1 MSSECALFLA
11 AVAGGWCNRCS
22 PFLHVLLNALRTWFS
37 DKLSYLE
44 KLRDLIRQK
53 QRLDA
58 TLEEKSTAAR
68 SQAIADTA
76 LRAVRKFQ
84 KASPRFTRR
93 REIASTL
100 DVPMDLNPK
109 SEVLANDTADG
120 LNLEGGADSIPGS
133 VGHNASATIPSTT
146 VDVRKGDANYR
157 QVAPPRLNIDLQ
169 STSSSDYVRD
179 ALSGEEADQGRPGGE
194 PEGSSEPDTRG
205 NLGRGSVIIEPD
217 MPPSPSSDL
226 LESSAEWYPEIDS
239 ERARGNP
246 MYDDEFENSATSHTG
261 ANASDAW
268 QPFLV
273 TGLALPPRAQY
284 RLQRVH
290 RRMSEAP
297 QETNGGPRCPG
308 SNPEFDAVRFVITL
322 ADPAIEAT
330 AVPEFRGELAWI

>member
-1 MSSECALFLA
+1 M
-11 AVAGGWCNRCS
+11 
-22 PFLHVLLNALRTWFS
+22 
-37 DKLSYLE
+37 
-44 KLRDLIRQK
+44 
-53 QRLDA
+53 
-58 TLEEKSTAAR
+58 LEEKSTAAQ
-68 SQAIADTA
+68 SQAIAHTA

-93 REIASTL
+93 REIASTTVPNTL
-100 DVPMDLNPK
+100 DVPVDLNPK
-109 SEVLANDTADG
+109 PEVVATSNDTANGLVVADDTADG
-120 LNLEGGADSIPGS
+120 LNLEGGSTSIPGS

-146 VDVRKGDANYR
+146 DDVRKGGANYG
-157 QVAPPRLNIDLQ
+157 QEAPPRLNVDLQ
-169 STSSSDYVRD
+169 SSSGSDYVQD
-179 ALSGEEADQGRPGGE
+179 SLSGEKADQARPGVK
-194 PEGSSEPDTRG
+194 PEGSSDPDIRE

-239 ERARGNP
+239 ELASGNP
-246 MYDDEFENSATSHTG
+246 MCDDEFENSATSHTG

-273 TGLALPPRAQY
+273 TGLPLPPRAQY
-284 RLQRVH
+284 RLQRVR

-322 ADPAIEAT
+322 SDPTIEAT